1 MSTWIEM
8 LSVENATGSLKD
20 AYDLAK
26 TPAGTVDNVMRIH
39 SQRPHTMVGHL
50 TLYRS
55 VLHHQDN
62 TLPLWFLEA
71 VGVFTSL
78 LNNCEYSFK
87 HHCTNMR
94 RLLKDDKRFAAIE
107 TALRGQAPEAAFSGK
122 ELALMRYTEKLTI
135 SPGKVEA
142 ADLEAAK
149 SAGATDGEILEVN
162 QVCAYFCYS
171 NRTIN
176 GLGVTLAGDT
186 VGFYKE
192 QQKDQDKQ

>member
-8 LSVENATGSLKD
+8 LSVENATGSLKE

-62 TLPLWFLEA
+62 TVPLWFLEA
-71 VGVFTSL
+71 IGVFTSL

-94 RLLKDDKRFAAIE
+94 RLLEDDERFASIE
-107 TALRGQAPEAAFSGK
+107 TALRGQDPEAAFSGK
-122 ELALMRYTEKLTI
+122 ELALMLYTEKLTI
-135 SPGKVEA
+135 SPGKVEE
-142 ADLEAAK
+142 ADVEAAK

-176 GLGVTLAGDT
+176 GLGVTLSGDT
-186 VGFYKE
+186 VGYYKD
-192 QQKDQDKQ
+192 QQKNQD

>member
-1 MSTWIEM
+1 MSTWIEI
-8 LSVENATGSLKD
+8 LSVENAIGSLKE

-71 VGVFTSL
+71 IGVFTSL

-186 VGFYKE
+186 VGYY
-192 QQKDQDKQ
+192 KDQQRDQD

>member
-8 LSVENATGSLKD
+8 LSVENATGSLKE

-94 RLLKDDKRFAAIE
+94 RLLKDDERFVVIE
-107 TALRGQAPEAAFSGK
+107 TALLGQAPEAAFSGK

-176 GLGVTLAGDT
+176 GLGVSLAGDT
-186 VGFYKE
+186 VGYY
-192 QQKDQDKQ
+192 KDQQRDQD

>member
-8 LSVENATGSLKD
+8 LSVENATGSLKE

-78 LNNCEYSFK
+78 LNKCEYSFK

-94 RLLKDDKRFAAIE
+94 RLLKDDERFAAIE

-176 GLGVTLAGDT
+176 GLGVTLAGDK
-186 VGFYKE
+186 VGYYKE
-192 QQKDQDKQ
+192 QQKD

>member
-8 LSVENATGSLKD
+8 LPVENATGSLKE

-94 RLLKDDKRFAAIE
+94 RLLKDDERFAAIE

-176 GLGVTLAGDT
+176 GLGVTLADDT
-186 VGFYKE
+186 VGYYKE
-192 QQKDQDKQ
+192 QQKDQD

>member
-78 LNNCEYSFK
+78 LNNCEYSFT

-94 RLLKDDKRFAAIE
+94 RLLKDEERFAAIE
-107 TALRGQAPEAAFSGK
+107 TALRGHDPEAAFSGK

-176 GLGVTLAGDT
+176 GLGVTLAGDK
-186 VGFYKE
+186 VGYYKE
-192 QQKDQDKQ
+192 QQKD

>member
-8 LSVENATGSLKD
+8 LSVENATGSLKE

-94 RLLKDDKRFAAIE
+94 RLLKDDERFAAIE

-135 SPGKVEA
+135 SPGKLEA
-142 ADLEAAK
+142 ADLETAK

-186 VGFYKE
+186 VGYY
-192 QQKDQDKQ
+192 KDQQRDQD